1 MPKYET
7 DVHLPPVPAVQK
19 PGPERYALPSR
30 VAEEVQD
37 KLHDGTGVEASWHDG
52 ATMSVTV
59 VPNTEPADQH
69 VQAALIALQ
78 DVVGPDAVVPPF
90 HKIED
95 GAAS

>member
-1 MPKYET
+1 M
-7 DVHLPPVPAVQK
+7 L
-19 PGPERYALPSR
+19 
-30 VAEEVQD
+30 
-37 KLHDGTGVEASWHDG
+37 
-52 ATMSVTV
+52 